1 MGRQIQID
9 ETAIVFDRRLRKDGT
24 RQVAPDLA
32 YLRLGIVN
40 VTFSGDPDDPGRPW
54 VLVDAGLLG
63 SASAIMR
70 AARRRFGNRRPDA
83 IILTHGHFDHVGA
96 LLPLAKAWQV
106 PVYAHELEHPYL
118 DGSASYPPP
127 DPSVGGGL
135 IAALSAF
142 FPAGP
147 VDASPYLRPL
157 PADGTVPHMPGWRW
171 LHTPGHS
178 AGHVSLFRDRDR
190 ALIAGDA
197 VITTRQESAYAVA
210 VQRAELHGPPMYFTP
225 DWDQARAS
233 VRMLADLEPSLLV
246 PGHGRAMTGQWMR
259 LALHRLADAFDRIAR
274 PARGHYLRS
283 PSNAADGSAYRP
295 P

>member
-1 MGRQIQID
+1 
-9 ETAIVFDRRLRKDGT
+9 
-24 RQVAPDLA
+24 
-32 YLRLGIVN
+32 
-40 VTFSGDPDDPGRPW
+40 
-54 VLVDAGLLG
+54 
-63 SASAIMR
+63 
-70 AARRRFGNRRPDA
+70 
-83 IILTHGHFDHVGA
+83 
-96 LLPLAKAWQV
+96 
-106 PVYAHELEHPYL
+106 
-118 DGSASYPPP
+118 
-127 DPSVGGGL
+127 
-135 IAALSAF
+135 
-142 FPAGP
+142 
-147 VDASPYLRPL
+147 
-157 PADGTVPHMPGWRW
+157 MPGWRW

-274 PARGHYLRS
+274 PTRGHYLRS